1 MSGGIRIVILP
12 CISTHGRISGLT
24 RRMAVP
30 RGLIWGRFIRGRSG
44 CPVANRR
51 LLPLRG
57 KFVTIAGPSPAL
69 RITGVAERSLPKS
82 GDPPL
87 NPRGEPV
94 LRGRPVLRARRTTFP
109 FSSPDR
115 AERSLRPTARTGTAI
130 VAADHPEPARF
141 PQRKRK
147 ILRPRRTSPATV
159 LTAGRGAIAGCRGLW
174 RRPVRLRS
182 AGIPVFRDVAPRMS
196 IDDGMRPVFGCSPPV
211 CDGAS
216 GFRSDRCGMAVRSR
230 NGEAGLGRD
239 RLHFVRP
246 VVPT

>member
-82 GDPPL
+82 GGPSL

-94 LRGRPVLRARRTTFP
+94 RRARRTILPFP
-109 FSSPDR
+109 VPDR
-115 AERSLRPTARTGTAI
+115 AERSLRPTARKGTAI

-182 AGIPVFRDVAPRMS
+182 AGIPAFRDVAPRMLT
-196 IDDGMRPVFGCSPPV
+196 DDGVRPAFGCSPPV
-211 CDGAS
+211 CDEAS

-230 NGEAGLGRD
+230 NGEAGLSRD
-239 RLHFVRP
+239 RLRFVRP